1 MRRLCDVPWEELM
14 IGDFI
19 ISNTGLIGR
28 IDELIQI
35 DYATQNEDNEIIIK
49 WSNGKFSALWH
60 HEGVYVHYDEL
71 SNLILRNSNAIV

>member
-49 WSNGKFSALWH
+49 WSNGKFSVL
-60 HEGVYVHYDEL
+60 
-71 SNLILRNSNAIV
+71 

>member
-1 MRRLCDVPWEELM
+1 MLSDVPWEELM

-19 ISNTGLIGR
+19 IYNTGLIGR

-35 DYATQNEDNEIIIK
+35 DYATKKEDNEIIIK
-49 WSNGKFSALWH
+49 WSNGKFSVLWH
-60 HEGVYVHYDEL
+60 HQCDYVHYDEL